1 MTTIDSTDNPALVS
15 RGVLLETQGALKSVD
30 LRTLPKDA
38 RQPVKD
44 AREAVKAALGAIP
57 KV

>member
-1 MTTIDSTDNPALVS
+1 MTTATTATVTDDDL
-15 RGVLLETQGALKSVD
+15 GFLLEAQTALKGLD

-44 AREAVKAALGAIP
+44 ARQAVKDAL
-57 KV
+57 KVLKV